1 MAYHIQDECVHNDEG
16 HGSQCTKRMAVSH
29 SVILEK
35 TSESILSCKLCYVP
49 LEGWNDAVLCKKIQM
64 DKPIK
69 KKVTCD
75 LQQFKETDLT
85 EIYLMGLHR
94 P

>member
-1 MAYHIQDECVHNDEG
+1 MAYHIQDGCVHIDEG

-49 LEGWNDAVLCKKIQM
+49 LEEWNDGLLCKKIQM

-69 KKVTCD
+69 KKV
-75 LQQFKETDLT
+75 
-85 EIYLMGLHR
+85 I
-94 P
+94 